1 MANRKRA
8 IQIKFTVNEE
18 EKKLIE
24 QRQELSGIKNKG
36 AFYRKMLIDG
46 VVVNTDLS
54 AIKEVTVA
62 INRIGTNI
70 NQIARR
76 ANQTGRVY
84 ADDLKDIDKKVEE
97 IWQLLKSTLLSQQ

>member
-1 MANRKRA
+1 
-8 IQIKFTVNEE
+8 
-18 EKKLIE
+18 
-24 QRQELSGIKNKG
+24 
-36 AFYRKMLIDG
+36 MLIDG

-62 INRIGTNI
+62 MNRIGTNI

>member
-54 AIKEVTVA
+54 AIKE
-62 INRIGTNI
+62 
-70 NQIARR
+70 
-76 ANQTGRVY
+76 GRVY

>member
-36 AFYRKMLIDG
+36 AFYRKMIIDG
-46 VVVNTDLS
+46 VVVHTDLA
-54 AIKEVTVA
+54 AIKELTVA

-70 NQIARR
+70 NQVARR
-76 ANQTGRVY
+76 VNQTGQVFE
-84 ADDLKDIDKKVEE
+84 DDIQIIDEKVEK
-97 IWQLLKSTLLSQQ
+97 IWQLLKSTLSKQR

>member
-36 AFYRKMLIDG
+36 VFYRKMLIDG

-62 INRIGTNI
+62 MNRIGTNI

>member
-1 MANRKRA
+1 M
-8 IQIKFTVNEE
+8 
-18 EKKLIE
+18 
-24 QRQELSGIKNKG
+24 
-36 AFYRKMLIDG
+36 
-46 VVVNTDLS
+46 
-54 AIKEVTVA
+54 
-62 INRIGTNI
+62 NRIGTNI